1 MITVK
6 VKKIAKSKPMVAI
19 EENGKVRWVKVK
31 PDIFKHFNTDVKID
45 DEISVDIEEKKG
57 EVPIITSLR
66 RENEDISSDNEVEI
80 EEVNVDEHPP
90 LKKENT
96 SSNQDTKFLKEITA
110 QTIQVLVG
118 KVDIDNI
125 EETIRRI
132 YNTYK
137 EL

>member
-6 VKKIAKSKPMVAI
+6 VKKIAKSKPMIAI
-19 EENGKVRWVKVK
+19 EENGRVRWVKVK

-80 EEVNVDEHPP
+80 EEINVNEHPP